1 MAELGS
7 ERTRINIGIDFGT
20 RFTRVTYFDPVTQE
34 TGRLKLGVDQ
44 RGFRQWAVP
53 SVAVRAEGRWFFGYE
68 AERYIEAGNW
78 TTPPTPVW
86 SLKDRKSVV

>member
-1 MAELGS
+1 MAERGA

-53 SVAVRAEGRWFFGYE
+53 SVAVRAE
-68 AERYIEAGNW
+68 
-78 TTPPTPVW
+78 TL
-86 SLKDRKSVV
+86 SL